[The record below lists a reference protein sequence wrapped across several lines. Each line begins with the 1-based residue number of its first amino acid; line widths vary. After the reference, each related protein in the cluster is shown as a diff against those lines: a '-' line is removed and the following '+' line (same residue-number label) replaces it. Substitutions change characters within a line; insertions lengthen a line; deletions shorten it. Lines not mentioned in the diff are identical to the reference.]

1 MNKMDNLEMLK
12 IKVAIEKELVNQTRW
27 IIGSQIVT
35 VAIVMIIVKLA
46 RG

>member
-1 MNKMDNLEMLK
+1 MNKLDNLEMLQ
-12 IKVAIEKELVNQTRW
+12 IKATIEKELVNQTRW

-35 VAIVMIIVKLA
+35 VFVVMIIVKLA

>member
-1 MNKMDNLEMLK
+1 MNKLDNLDMLE
-12 IKVAIEKELVNQTRW
+12 IKATIEKELVNQTRW

-35 VAIVMIIVKLA
+35 VIIVMIIMKLS

>member
-1 MNKMDNLEMLK
+1 MNKLDNLEMLQ
-12 IKVAIEKELVNQTRW
+12 IKATIERSLVEQTRW

-35 VAIVMIIVKLA
+35 VFIVMIIMKLS